1 MHVRTLAASTAVAAV
16 GAALVTAPAVAGGA
30 RVESAAEVVRYDA
43 AFPSTATARVHLVET
58 PSGRM
63 VVTLSVTGLA
73 PGRTYGAHA
82 HVNGCGL
89 TGAAAGP
96 HWQAVDGPSTPQF
109 ANPDNEIWLDV
120 TTDETGAGTSQASRP
135 VPFSPDDRP
144 RSVIIHA
151 LPTATTPTGSGT
163 AGTRLACVTV
173 AF

>member
-1 MHVRTLAASTAVAAV
+1 MKVRTLAASTAVAAV
-16 GAALVTAPAVAGGA
+16 GAALVAAPAAAGGA
-30 RVESAAEVVRYDA
+30 RVETTSDVVSYDA
-43 AFPSTATARVHLVET
+43 AFPTTASARVHVVET
-58 PSGRM
+58 PSGRA
-63 VVTLSVTGLA
+63 VVTLSVTGLE
-73 PGRTYGAHA
+73 PNRTYGAHA
-82 HVNGCGL
+82 HVNPCGL

-120 TTDETGAGTSQASRP
+120 TTDETGAGTTQASRA

-163 AGTRLACVTV
+163 AGARLACVTV